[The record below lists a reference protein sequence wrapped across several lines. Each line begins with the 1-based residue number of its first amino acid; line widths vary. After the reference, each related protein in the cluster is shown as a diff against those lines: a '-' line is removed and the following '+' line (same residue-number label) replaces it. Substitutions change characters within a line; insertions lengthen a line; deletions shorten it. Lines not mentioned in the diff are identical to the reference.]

1 MKTPKQPTIEEKKAR
16 EQRIHERRMKH
27 KRPKKRF
34 QFWKNI
40 EFWVIFG
47 LFAFIAYT
55 RYVYHNNTELL
66 NDDYKIT
73 TGYIYKEGGFR
84 TSVASQRLV
93 FKVSVFLDTTKRVCF

>member
-73 TGYIYKEGGFR
+73 VYGNSKVYH
-84 TSVASQRLV
+84 LV
-93 FKVSVFLDTTKRVCF
+93 IEKCTTFQSGAKLHLI